1 MRNTTKILF
10 SGALI
15 GALAFTSVTHAEGEP
30 QTAPA
35 ETVPQTPAQQD
46 PNQGVP
52 QTPAQQDPN
61 QGVPQTPAQQ
71 DPTQGQTQDAP
82 ASTVPQ
88 EPAQTQPQV
97 EPATPDAATPDT
109 AQQQPKEPYEVT
121 EFFSDAQ
128 RYTIG
133 SVVPEKYRTKTYE
146 ITEWQKRHL
155 PAPDADSHWT
165 YMGGNYVLISKADGK
180 IIKARSGDIFFH

>member
-15 GALAFTSVTHAEGEP
+15 SALAFTSVARAEGEQAAPADSAP
-30 QTAPA
+30 QTQQNPA
-35 ETVPQTPAQQD
+35 
-46 PNQGVP
+46 QGVP

-61 QGVPQTPAQQ
+61 QVQTQGTPEAAVPQ
-71 DPTQGQTQDAP
+71 DPTQTRPQSAQDQPAP
-82 ASTVPQ
+82 TA
-88 EPAQTQPQV
+88 A
-97 EPATPDAATPDT
+97 APDAAP
-109 AQQQPKEPYEVT
+109 QPKEPYEVT

-133 SVVPEKYRTKTYE
+133 SQVPEKYRAKAYE

-155 PAPDADSHWT
+155 PAPDAGSHWT
-165 YMGGNYVLISKADGK
+165 YMGGNYVLISNADGK
-180 IIKARSGDIFFH
+180 IIKAKSGDIFFH

>member
-15 GALAFTSVTHAEGEP
+15 SALAFTSVARAEGEQ

-35 ETVPQTPAQQD
+35 DGAPQTQQN
-46 PNQGVP
+46 PTQGVP

-61 QGVPQTPAQQ
+61 QVQTPGAPETAVPQ
-71 DPTQGQTQDAP
+71 DPTQT
-82 ASTVPQ
+82 SPQ
-88 EPAQTQPQV
+88 GADTQPA
-97 EPATPDAATPDT
+97 PTAAPE
-109 AQQQPKEPYEVT
+109 AAQPKEPYEVT

-133 SVVPEKYRTKTYE
+133 SQVPEKYRAKAYE

-155 PAPDADSHWT
+155 PAPDAGSHWT
-165 YMGGNYVLISKADGK
+165 YMGGNYVLISNADGK
-180 IIKARSGDIFFH
+180 IIKAKSGDIFFH

>member
-15 GALAFTSVTHAEGEP
+15 GALAFTSVAQAEGE
-30 QTAPA
+30 QQAAPA
-35 ETVPQTPAQQD
+35 ETVPQPSA
-46 PNQGVP
+46 
-52 QTPAQQDPN
+52 
-61 QGVPQTPAQQ
+61 
-71 DPTQGQTQDAP
+71 
-82 ASTVPQ
+82 
-88 EPAQTQPQV
+88 
-97 EPATPDAATPDT
+97 
-109 AQQQPKEPYEVT
+109 QQPKEPYEVT

-133 SVVPEKYRTKTYE
+133 SAVPEKYRTKTYE

-165 YMGGNYVLISKADGK
+165 YMGGNYVLISNVDGK
-180 IIKARSGDIFFH
+180 IIKAKSGDIFFH

>member
-15 GALAFTSVTHAEGEP
+15 GALAFTSVAQAEGE
-30 QTAPA
+30 QQVAPA
-35 ETVPQTPAQQD
+35 ETVPQTPAQQ
-46 PNQGVP
+46 N
-52 QTPAQQDPN
+52 PA

-71 DPTQGQTQDAP
+71 DPTQMQTQGAP
-82 ASTVPQ
+82 ESAVPQ
-88 EPAQTQPQV
+88 DPTQTRPQV
-97 EPATPDAATPDT
+97 DPAAPDA

-128 RYTIG
+128 RYTVG
-133 SVVPEKYRTKTYE
+133 SQVPEKYRAKSYE

-155 PAPDADSHWT
+155 PAPDAGSHWT
-165 YMGGNYVLISKADGK
+165 YMGGNYVLISNADGK
-180 IIKARSGDIFFH
+180 IIKAKSGDIFFH

>member
-15 GALAFTSVTHAEGEP
+15 GALAFTSVAQAEGE
-30 QTAPA
+30 QQAAPA
-35 ETVPQTPAQQD
+35 ETAPQTQQNPA
-46 PNQGVP
+46 
-52 QTPAQQDPN
+52 

-71 DPTQGQTQDAP
+71 DPTQVQTQGAP
-82 ASTVPQ
+82 ESAVPQ
-88 EPAQTQPQV
+88 DPTQTRPQAD
-97 EPATPDAATPDT
+97 PATPGAATAPNA

-128 RYTIG
+128 RYTVG
-133 SVVPEKYRTKTYE
+133 SQVPEKYRAKNYE

-165 YMGGNYVLISKADGK
+165 YMGGNYVLISNADGT
-180 IIKARSGDIFFH
+180 IIKVKSGDIFFH